1 MSSTTRTSPDSSLF
15 LSSRGVIS
23 TFVVGSDTRLSP
35 VEKCKYNHNSWVYGI
50 GVIIVAALN
59 LEEALKQVLE
69 DDGKISKYEAKVIR
83 EIIMADGHVSQEEK
97 DFLEKALR
105 DNNFDQE
112 AFELLSGV
120 LLRSHLKD

>member
-1 MSSTTRTSPDSSLF
+1 
-15 LSSRGVIS
+15 
-23 TFVVGSDTRLSP
+23 
-35 VEKCKYNHNSWVYGI
+35 
-50 GVIIVAALN
+50 VIIVAALN

-83 EIIMADGHVSQEEK
+83 EIIMADGHVSAEEK

-105 DNNFDQE
+105 DNNFDE
-112 AFELLSGV
+112 SAFELLSGV